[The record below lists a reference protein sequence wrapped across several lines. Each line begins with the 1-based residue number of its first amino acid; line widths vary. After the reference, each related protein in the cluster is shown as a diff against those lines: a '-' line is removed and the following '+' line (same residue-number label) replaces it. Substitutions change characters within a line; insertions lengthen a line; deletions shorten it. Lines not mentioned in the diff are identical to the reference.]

1 MSDLDDPVE
10 VTAQVRLHEV
20 AGILAAGFLR
30 LKCRRGYVPEKP
42 SERAEPPP
50 ASEEPPE
57 FPRN

>member
-1 MSDLDDPVE
+1 MSNELDPNLTTPGE
-10 VTAQVRLHEV
+10 RHAEV
-20 AGILAAGFLR
+20 AAILAAGFLR

-42 SERAEPPP
+42 SEQAEPPP

>member
-1 MSDLDDPVE
+1 MSNELDPDLTTPE
-10 VTAQVRLHEV
+10 ERHAEV
-20 AGILAAGFLR
+20 AAILAAGFLR

-42 SERAEPPP
+42 PEQAEPP